1 MAISNI
7 VKDVKHKFKAF
18 KGKKLKEKL
27 YPIENEFQDVN
38 QAEAAFI
45 ESRQKLLNV
54 TGWSFMEGIN
64 SVFTLHDHSENRFRK
79 GKNRLFYQN

>member
-7 VKDVKHKFKAF
+7 VKGIKHNFKAF
-18 KGKKLKEKL
+18 KGKKFEDKL
-27 YPIENEFQDVN
+27 YPIANEFQDAN

-54 TGWSFMEGIN
+54 TGWSFMEGI
-64 SVFTLHDHSENRFRK
+64 TLPLICMIIRGSPFPEK
-79 GKNRLFYQN
+79 